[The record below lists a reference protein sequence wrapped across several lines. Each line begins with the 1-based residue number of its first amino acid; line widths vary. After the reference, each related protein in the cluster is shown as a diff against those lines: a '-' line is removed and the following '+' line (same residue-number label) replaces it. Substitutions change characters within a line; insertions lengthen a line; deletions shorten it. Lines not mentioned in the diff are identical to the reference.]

1 MILVCEVVPGS
12 IDVVAVDVTFV
23 GKLVVAVVVVE
34 ELGNVSFDGMVV
46 VVTLVAVVVS
56 TNAAESVYCI
66 LYAVH
71 KKDSLRSICNFAVN
85 LQELGTLS
93 RVRWCFKFTTVR
105 YSLHKC
111 S

>member
-1 MILVCEVVPGS
+1 MVPGS
-12 IDVVAVDVTFV
+12 VDVVVVDVTFV
-23 GKLVVAVVVVE
+23 GKLVVAVVV
-34 ELGNVSFDGMVV
+34 ELGNVSFDGTVV
-46 VVTLVAVVVS
+46 VMTLVAVVVS
-56 TNAAESVYCI
+56 TTTASSVYCI

-93 RVRWCFKFTTVR
+93 RVRWWGVSNFTTVR